1 MTMPDH
7 IRSAGTDWQP
17 VAQQGAFR
25 QIMNCFAYPGR
36 LGQLATEAKHGLPLL
51 LATLVDR
58 SNRLADPHRLLD
70 DDEHRRL
77 GANSGTP
84 EMAQF
89 VVQPGVLPPDFQPI
103 LGSLENPEQGA
114 TLIVVAERLGTGASL
129 HLSGP
134 GIDGTAT
141 VAVQGVDPVWWQKR
155 EQWNAGFPLGVDMI
169 VVAERQVLALPR
181 TTRIDLKGAN

>member
-1 MTMPDH
+1 MPDN
-7 IRSAGTDWQP
+7 IRSVGADWQP
-17 VAQQGAFR
+17 PTQQAAFR

-77 GANSGTP
+77 GASPGSP
-84 EMAQF
+84 EMSQF
-89 VVQPGVLPPDFQPI
+89 VVQPGACPPDFQPM

-114 TLIVVAERLGTGASL
+114 TLIVVAERLGTGGRL

-141 VAVQGVDPVWWQKR
+141 IAVQGVDPTWWQKR
-155 EQWNAGFPLGVDMI
+155 EQWNASFPLGVDMI
-169 VVAERQVLALPR
+169 VVAGRQVLALPR
-181 TTRIDLKGAN
+181 TTHVNLQGVN